1 MISRKLFS
9 AILGASLALLC
20 SAPVLAQL
28 GTAGISG
35 LVTDTNGAAVPN
47 AHVVVK
53 NKATGQTRETTAS
66 GEGIYTFQNLPPASY
81 EIRVE
86 AANFAPAV
94 VEAVTLNVG
103 EIPAI
108 NVTLSPAGA
117 QATVVVTPG
126 DVLNVDTN
134 TSQVA
139 GVINERTLTNLPLN
153 GRNFLDLAFLI
164 PGNAPAPNYDPTK
177 TTTIEVSSAGQL
189 GRGGNIAVD
198 GADNNDDV
206 VGGTLQNFPQDG
218 IGEFQIATN
227 RFSAEIGRSAS
238 SAINIVTKGGSN
250 DIHGSGAF
258 FFRNSRLSSVLPT
271 LDRNLITTQGRPPF
285 DREQYAASI
294 GGPIKRDRA
303 WFFAA
308 FEYRNQDGVVITGVR
323 DLTARRVVTSFSP
336 APLNDL
342 LFTAR
347 GDWQTGKNDRMAFRF
362 SVQHEDDVDR
372 GSLRRPI
379 GTADNRQHSFNR
391 YNSFVYNW
399 THTFSS
405 NVLNDFVFHENK
417 FLNRIP
423 SFVENKNEIRFPSVQ
438 DGGNF
443 RIPQQTPQNRVQF
456 RDNLSWT
463 KGAHALKFGGEF
475 QRIDAGAVFDL
486 FGSGTIETTEDFG
499 TLDRNGDGL
508 VNDNDIVI
516 ADTIRS
522 TAPVRP
528 PTVNDLDNYYFAFY
542 AQDDWKVRPNF
553 TLNMGLR
560 WEVDTDAKNLKH
572 FNEINP
578 ILLPFVGS
586 SRSREYNNFAPRI
599 GFNWDPWRNG
609 RTSIRGGYGIYYDRI
624 VLEVPLLERLL
635 DGRKLGI
642 EVRLGSVCNTPDGS
656 CGSAGT
662 FLPGTPTLTN
672 PFTGTAISGV
682 GIGIN
687 ILDKNLS
694 TPYVQQFN
702 LGFQRE
708 LTRDLIVSVDGIHS
722 FGSKFIIGRFIGSV
736 FNPSIGGNDDVVN
749 IESSVKTW
757 YDGLLVNVQKRF
769 SNRYSFNASYTLQ
782 KSFNFSNDD
791 QIPFQVPPLNH
802 KNLRLDKG
810 PPPNEERHRFTFHA
824 VADLPYG
831 FQLSP
836 IYTLASAVPFD
847 IQIPGGSRR
856 ICELQRNAGG
866 RTFHIGSQLNAFIT
880 QLNAAGGS
888 LCASQNSTTGEFQTR
903 VILPLVRDDLK
914 LGDNFQSFDLR
925 LTKTFKFGERFSV
938 QGIAE
943 VFNLFNITN
952 IRGVNNVNFSGF
964 QNTLTRDS
972 QNSADP
978 GFLRSSSFGSAVQ
991 TAGGVF
997 GTGGPRAFQFA
1008 ARVNF

>member
-1 MISRKLFS
+1 MFSRKLFS
-9 AILGASLALLC
+9 ANLVIALVLSCVVTALG
-20 SAPVLAQL
+20 QL
-28 GTAGISG
+28 GSAGISG
-35 LVTDTNGAAVPN
+35 QVIDTNGAAIPG
-47 AHVVVK
+47 ARVVVK
-53 NKATGQTRETTAS
+53 NKATGQTRETTSS
-66 GEGIYTFQNLPPASY
+66 GEGTYTFQNLPPATY

-86 AANFAPAV
+86 ATNFAQAV
-94 VEAVTLNVG
+94 VETVTLNVG

-117 QATVVVTPG
+117 QATVVIAPS

-218 IGEFQIATN
+218 IAEFQIVTN

-250 DIHGSGAF
+250 EFHGSGAF
-258 FFRNSRLSSVLPT
+258 FFRNSRLSAVLPT
-271 LDRNLITTQGRPPF
+271 LDRTLVQIEGRPPF
-285 DREQYAASI
+285 DREQYAVSA

-323 DLTARRVVTSFSP
+323 DLAARRVITSFSP
-336 APLNDL
+336 ALLNDQ

-347 GDWQTGKNDRMAFRF
+347 GDWQVAKNDRMAFRY
-362 SVQHEDDVDR
+362 SNQREDDVDR

-379 GTADNRQHSFNR
+379 GTADNRQHSFNK
-391 YNSFVYNW
+391 YHSFVYNW
-399 THTFSS
+399 THSFSPT
-405 NVLNDFVFHENK
+405 VLNEFVFHAND

-423 SFVENKNEIRFPSVQ
+423 SFVENRNEIRFPSVQ

-443 RIPQQTPQNRVQF
+443 RIPQQTPQTRLQF

-463 KGAHALKFGGEF
+463 RGAHAVKFGGEV
-475 QRIDAGAVFDL
+475 QRIDAGALFDL
-486 FGSGTIETTEDFG
+486 FGSGTIETAEDFG
-499 TLDRNGDGL
+499 TFDRNGDGQI
-508 VNDNDIVI
+508 NDNDIVI

-528 PTVNDLDNYYFAFY
+528 PTVEDLDNYYFAFY

-553 TLNMGLR
+553 TLNLGLR
-560 WEVDTDAKNLKH
+560 WEVDTNVKNLKN

-578 ILLPFVGS
+578 ILLPFVGN
-586 SRSREYNNFAPRI
+586 SRSREYNNFAPRV
-599 GFNWDPWRNG
+599 GFNWDPWSNG
-609 RTSIRGGYGIYYDRI
+609 RTSIRGGYGVYYDRI

-642 EVRLGSVCNTPDGS
+642 EVRLGSECNTPDFS
-656 CGSAGT
+656 CGPTGT
-662 FLPGTPTLTN
+662 FRPGTPTLAN
-672 PFTGTAISGV
+672 PFTGTAISGI

-687 ILDKNLS
+687 MLDPNLS

-708 LTRDLIVSVDGIHS
+708 LTRDLIFSADYIHS

-736 FNPSIGGNDDVVN
+736 FNPAIGGNDDVVN

-757 YDGLLVNVQKRF
+757 YDGLLLNVQKRF
-769 SNRYSFNASYTLQ
+769 ANRYSFNASYTLQ
-782 KSFNFSNDD
+782 KSFNYSNDD
-791 QIPFQVPPLNH
+791 QIPFQVPPLNPN
-802 KNLRLDKG
+802 NLRLDKG

-824 VADLPYG
+824 VVDMPYG

-836 IYTLASAVPFD
+836 IYTLASDVPFD
-847 IQIPGGSRR
+847 IVLPPDIGSTRIPQ
-856 ICELQRNAGG
+856 LQRNAGG
-866 RTFHIGSQLNAFIT
+866 RTFRTGSELNAFIN
-880 QLNAAGGS
+880 QYN
-888 LCASQNSTTGEFQTR
+888 TGR
-903 VILPLVRDDLK
+903 PLVSRLPLVRDDLE
-914 LGDNFQSFDLR
+914 LGDSFQSLDLR
-925 LTKTFKFGERFSV
+925 LTKTFRFSENFNI
-938 QGIAE
+938 QAIGE
-943 VFNLFNITN
+943 VFNLFNVTN

-964 QNTLTRDS
+964 QNTLLRDS
-972 QNSADP
+972 SNSADP
-978 GFLRSSSFGSAVQ
+978 GYLRSSRFGSPIQ
-991 TAGGVF
+991 SAGGVF
-997 GTGGPRAFQFA
+997 GTGGPRSFQFA
-1008 ARVNF
+1008 VRVNF

>member
-1 MISRKLFS
+1 MFSRKFFS
-9 AILGASLALLC
+9 ATLLSVLFFSS
-20 SAPVLAQL
+20 SAMVFGQL
-28 GTAGISG
+28 GSAGISG
-35 LVTDTNGAAVPN
+35 LVSDTNGAAITN
-47 AHVVVK
+47 ARVVVK
-53 NKATGQTRETTAS
+53 NKATGQTRETTS
-66 GEGIYTFQNLPPASY
+66 TGEGTYRFQNLPPATY
-81 EIRVE
+81 ELRVE
-86 AANFAPAV
+86 APNFAQAV
-94 VEAVTLNVG
+94 VETVVLNVG
-103 EIPAI
+103 EVPAI
-108 NVTLSPAGA
+108 NVTLKPAGTE
-117 QATVVVTPG
+117 ATVIITPS
-126 DVLNVDTN
+126 DVLAVDTN
-134 TSQVA
+134 TSQIS
-139 GVINERTLTNLPLN
+139 GVINERTLTNMPLN
-153 GRNFLDLAFLI
+153 GRNFLELAYLI

-177 TTTIEVSSAGQL
+177 TTTLEVSSAGQL

-227 RFSAEIGRSAS
+227 RFSADIGRSAS
-238 SAINIVTKGGSN
+238 SAINIITKGGSN
-250 DIHGSGAF
+250 QFHGSGAF
-258 FFRNSRLSSVLPT
+258 FFRNSKLSAVLPT
-271 LDRNLITTQGRPPF
+271 LDRSLVQAEGKPPF
-285 DREQYAASI
+285 DREQYAVSI

-323 DLTARRVVTSFSP
+323 DLAARRVVTSFSP

-342 LFTAR
+342 LFTGR
-347 GDWQTGKNDRMAFRF
+347 GDWQVGKNDRMAFRY
-362 SVQHEDDVDR
+362 SDQREDDVDR

-379 GTADNRQHSFNR
+379 GTADNRQHSFNH
-391 YNSFVYNW
+391 YHAFVYNW
-399 THTFSS
+399 AHTFSPTL
-405 NVLNDFVFHENK
+405 LNDFVFHENN

-463 KGAHALKFGGEF
+463 KSAHALKFGGEF

-486 FGSGTIETTEDFG
+486 FGSGTIETTEDFAVR
-499 TLDRNGDGL
+499 DRNGDGQ

-528 PTVNDLDNYYFAFY
+528 PTVQDLDNYYFAFY

-553 TLNMGLR
+553 TLNLGLR
-560 WEVDTDAKNLKH
+560 WEVDTDVKNLKH

-578 ILLPFVGS
+578 ILIPFTGT
-586 SRSREYNNFAPRI
+586 SRSREYNNFAPRV
-599 GFNWDPWRNG
+599 GFNWDPWSDG

-642 EVRLGSVCNTPDGS
+642 QVRLGSELDA
-656 CGSAGT
+656 AGN
-662 FLPGTPTLTN
+662 FLPGTPTLAN
-672 PFTGTAISGV
+672 PFTGTALTGV

-687 ILDKNLS
+687 VLDKNLH
-694 TPYVQQFN
+694 TPYVQQLN

-708 LTRDLIVSVDGIHS
+708 LTRDLIVSADYIHA

-757 YDGLLVNVQKRF
+757 YDGLLLNAQKRF

-791 QIPFQVPPLNH
+791 QIPFQVPPLNPN
-802 KNLRLDKG
+802 NLRLDKG
-810 PPPNEERHRFTFHA
+810 PPPNEERHRFTFQA
-824 VADLPYG
+824 VVDMPYG
-831 FQLSP
+831 LQLSP
-836 IYTLASAVPFD
+836 IYTLSSGVPFD
-847 IQIPGGSRR
+847 IQLPPDIGGTRIPA
-856 ICELQRNAGG
+856 LQRNAAG
-866 RTFHIGSQLNAFIT
+866 RTFSTGSELNAFIT
-880 QLNAAGGS
+880 QFNAVRP
-888 LCASQNSTTGEFQTR
+888 LASR
-903 VILPLVRDDLK
+903 LPLVRDDLE
-914 LGDNFQSFDLR
+914 LGDSFQSLDLR
-925 LTKTFKFGERFSV
+925 LTKTFRFSENFNI

-943 VFNLFNITN
+943 VFNLFNVTN
-952 IRGVNNVNFSGF
+952 VRGVNNVNFSGF
-964 QNTLTRDS
+964 QNTLLRDS
-972 QNSADP
+972 SNTADP
-978 GFLRSSSFGSAVQ
+978 GFLRSSRFGSAIQ

-1008 ARVNF
+1008 VRVNF

>member
-1 MISRKLFS
+1 MISQKLFS
-9 AILGASLALLC
+9 AVLVASLALV
-20 SAPVLAQL
+20 SSGAALAQL

-35 LVTDTNGAAVPN
+35 LVSDTNGAAVPQ
-47 AHVVVK
+47 ARVVVK

-66 GEGIYTFQNLPPASY
+66 GEGIYTLQNLPPATY

-86 AANFAPAV
+86 ATNFAPAV
-94 VEAVTLNVG
+94 VETVTLNVG
-103 EIPAI
+103 EVPAI
-108 NVTLSPAGA
+108 NVTLKPAGA
-117 QATVVVTPG
+117 QETVIITPS
-126 DVLNVDTN
+126 DILNVDTN
-134 TSQVA
+134 TSQIS

-177 TTTIEVSSAGQL
+177 TTTIEISSAGQL

-227 RFSAEIGRSAS
+227 RFTAEIGRSAS

-250 DIHGSGAF
+250 DLHGSGAF
-258 FFRNSRLSSVLPT
+258 FFRNSPLSSVLPT
-271 LDRNLITTQGRPPF
+271 LDRNLVSSQGRPPF
-285 DREQYAASI
+285 DREQYAGSI

-342 LFTAR
+342 LLTGR
-347 GDWQTGKNDRMAFRF
+347 GDWQAGTNDRMAFRY
-362 SVQHEDDVDR
+362 SLQREDDVDR
-372 GSLRRPI
+372 GSLARPI

-391 YNSFVYNW
+391 YHSFVYNW

-405 NVLNDFVFHENK
+405 RLLNDFVFHENK

-443 RIPQQTPQNRVQF
+443 RIPQQTPQNRVQL

-463 KGAHALKFGGEF
+463 RGAHALKFGGEF

-486 FGSGTIETTEDFG
+486 FGSGTIFTTEDFASR
-499 TLDRNGDGL
+499 DRNGDGQ
-508 VNDNDIVI
+508 VNDNDIPI
-516 ADTIRS
+516 AVTIRS
-522 TAPVRP
+522 AAPVRP
-528 PTVNDLDNYYFAFY
+528 PTVDDLDNYYFAFY
-542 AQDDWKVRPNF
+542 GQDDWKVRPNF
-553 TLNMGLR
+553 TLNLGLR
-560 WEVDTDAKNLKH
+560 WEVDTDARNLKH

-586 SRSREYNNFAPRI
+586 SRSREYDNFAPRV

-624 VLEVPLLERLL
+624 VLEVPLLERLV
-635 DGRKLGI
+635 DGRKLAIG
-642 EVRLGSVCNTPDGS
+642 VRTGSVLDAADN
-656 CGSAGT
+656 
-662 FLPGTPTLTN
+662 FVPGTPTLAN
-672 PFTGTAISGV
+672 PFTGTLLTGQ

-722 FGSKFIIGRFIGSV
+722 FGSKFIIGRFIGRV
-736 FNPSIGGNDDVVN
+736 CNPSLLLPPDVCNPTIENDDVVQ

-769 SNRYSFNASYTLQ
+769 SDRYSFNASYTLQ

-791 QIPFQVPPLNH
+791 QIPFQVPPLNPN
-802 KNLRLDKG
+802 NLRLDKG

-824 VADLPYG
+824 VVDIPYG

-836 IYTLASAVPFD
+836 IYTLASDVPFD
-847 IQIPGGSRR
+847 IRLPPDIDNRR
-856 ICELQRNAGG
+856 IPVLQRNAGG
-866 RTFHIGSQLNAFIT
+866 RTFRTGSELNAFI
-880 QLNAAGGS
+880 NEFNSGRPV
-888 LCASQNSTTGEFQTR
+888 ASR
-903 VILPLVRDDLK
+903 LPLVRDDLK
-914 LGDNFQSFDLR
+914 LGDSFQSFDLR
-925 LTKTFKFGERFSV
+925 LTKTFRISEHFNI

-943 VFNLFNITN
+943 AFNLFNVTN

-964 QNTLTRDS
+964 QNTLLRDS
-972 QNSADP
+972 PNSANP
-978 GFLRSSSFGSAVQ
+978 AFLRSSSFGSAVQ

-1008 ARVNF
+1008 VRVNY

>member
-1 MISRKLFS
+1 MLPRRLFS
-9 AILGASLALLC
+9 VTFLPSLVLFSTAL
-20 SAPVLAQL
+20 VFAQL

-35 LVTDTNGAAVPN
+35 IVSDTNGAAITN
-47 AHVVVK
+47 ARVVVK
-53 NKATGQTRETTAS
+53 NKATGQTRETTTT
-66 GEGIYTFQNLPPASY
+66 GEGIYTFQNLSPATY
-81 EIRVE
+81 EIRIE
-86 AANFAPAV
+86 APNFSQAV
-94 VEAVTLNVG
+94 VETVTLNVG
-103 EIPAI
+103 EVPAI
-108 NVTLSPAGA
+108 NVTLQPAGA
-117 QATVVVTPG
+117 QETVIITPA
-126 DVLNVDTN
+126 DVLSVDTN
-134 TSQVA
+134 TSKIS
-139 GVINERTLTNLPLN
+139 GVVNERTLTNLPLN

-164 PGNAPAPNYDPTK
+164 PGNAPAPNFDPTK
-177 TTTIEVSSAGQL
+177 TTTLEVSSAGQL

-227 RFSAEIGRSAS
+227 RFSADIGRSAS

-250 DIHGSGAF
+250 ELHGSGAF
-258 FFRNSRLSSVLPT
+258 FFRNSRLSSILPT
-271 LDRNLITTQGRPPF
+271 LDRALVQATGRPPF

-308 FEYRNQDGVVITGVR
+308 FEYRNQDGVVITGLR
-323 DLTARRVVTSFSP
+323 DLTARRVITSFSP

-342 LFTAR
+342 LFTSR
-347 GDWQTGKNDRMAFRF
+347 GDWQAGNDDRMAFRY
-362 SVQHEDDVDR
+362 SHQREDDVDR

-391 YNSFVYNW
+391 YHSFVYNW
-399 THTFSS
+399 THTFSP
-405 NVLNDFVFHENK
+405 NLLNDFVFHENN

-423 SFVENKNEIRFPSVQ
+423 SFVENRNEIRFPSVQ

-463 KGAHALKFGGEF
+463 KGFHALKFGGEF
-475 QRIDAGAVFDL
+475 QRLDSGAVFDL

-499 TLDRNGDGL
+499 VRDRNGDGQI
-508 VNDNDIVI
+508 NDNDIVI

-522 TAPVRP
+522 SAPVRP
-528 PTVNDLDNYYFAFY
+528 PTVDKLDNYYFAFY
-542 AQDDWKVRPNF
+542 VQDDWKVRPNF
-553 TLNMGLR
+553 TLNLGLR
-560 WEVDTDAKNLKH
+560 WEVDTDVKNLKH
-572 FNEINP
+572 FDEINP
-578 ILLPFVGS
+578 ILIPFVGT
-586 SRSREYNNFAPRI
+586 SRSREYNNFAPRV
-599 GFNWDPWRNG
+599 GFNWDPWSDG

-635 DGRKLGI
+635 DGRKLAI
-642 EVRLGSVCNTPDGS
+642 DVRLGSELDA
-656 CGSAGT
+656 AGN
-662 FLPGTPTLTN
+662 FLPGTPTLAN
-672 PFTGTAISGV
+672 PFTGTPITGAGV
-682 GIGIN
+682 GIN
-687 ILDKNLS
+687 ILDPNLS

-708 LTRDLIVSVDGIHS
+708 LTRDLILSADYIHA
-722 FGSKFIIGRFIGSV
+722 FGSKFIIGRSIGSV

-757 YDGLLVNVQKRF
+757 YDGLLLNAQKRF

-791 QIPFQVPPLNH
+791 QIPFQVPPLNRN
-802 KNLRLDKG
+802 NLQLDKG
-810 PPPNEERHRFTFHA
+810 PPPNEERHRFTFYA
-824 VADLPYG
+824 VFDLPYE

-836 IYTLASAVPFD
+836 IYTLASGVPFD
-847 IQIPGGSRR
+847 IQLPPDIGGTRIPV
-856 ICELQRNAGG
+856 LQRNAAG
-866 RTFHIGSQLNAFIT
+866 RTFQTGSELNAFINQFNT
-880 QLNAAGGS
+880 GRAL
-888 LCASQNSTTGEFQTR
+888 ASQ
-903 VILPLVRDDLK
+903 LPLVRDDLE
-914 LGDNFQSFDLR
+914 LGDSFQSFDVR
-925 LTKTFKFGERFSV
+925 LTKTFRFGEHFNI

-943 VFNLFNITN
+943 VFNLFNVTN
-952 IRGVNNVNFSGF
+952 VRGVNNVNFSGF
-964 QNTLTRDS
+964 QNTLLRDS
-972 QNSADP
+972 PNTADP
-978 GFLRSSSFGSAVQ
+978 GFLRSSRFGSAIQ

>member
-1 MISRKLFS
+1 MFSRKSFTATLLPLLLLS
-9 AILGASLALLC
+9 SLTI
-20 SAPVLAQL
+20 VFAQL

-35 LVTDTNGAAVPN
+35 LVTDPNGAAIPTSRVI
-47 AHVVVK
+47 VK
-53 NKATGQTRETTAS
+53 NKATGQTRETTANA
-66 GEGIYTFQNLPPASY
+66 EGIYTFQNLAPATY

-86 AANFAPAV
+86 ATNFAPSV
-94 VEAVTLNVG
+94 VENVTLNVG
-103 EIPAI
+103 EVPAI
-108 NVTLSPAGA
+108 NVTLKPAGA
-117 QATVVVTPG
+117 SETVIVTPS
-126 DVLNVDTN
+126 DVISVDTN
-134 TSQVA
+134 TSQIS
-139 GVINERTLTNLPLN
+139 GVINERTLTNMPLN

-218 IGEFQIATN
+218 IAEFQIATN
-227 RFSAEIGRSAS
+227 RFTAEVGRSAS
-238 SAINIVTKGGSN
+238 SAINIVTKSGSN
-250 DIHGSGAF
+250 DFHGSGAF

-271 LDRNLITTQGRPPF
+271 LDRSLVAAQGRPPF
-285 DREQYAASI
+285 DREQYAVSV
-294 GGPIKRDRA
+294 GGPIVRDRA
-303 WFFAA
+303 WFFGS
-308 FEYRNQDGVVITGVR
+308 FEYRNQDGVVITALR
-323 DLTARRVVTSFSP
+323 DLAARRVVTSFSP

-342 LFTAR
+342 LFTGR
-347 GDWQTGKNDRMAFRF
+347 GDWQVGKDDRMAFRY
-362 SVQHEDDVDR
+362 SDQREDDIDR

-379 GTADNRQHSFNR
+379 GTADNRQHSFNH
-391 YNSFVYNW
+391 YHAFVYNW
-399 THTFSS
+399 THIFSPR
-405 NVLNDFVFHENK
+405 VLNDFVFHENN

-423 SFVENKNEIRFPSVQ
+423 SFVENENEIRFPSVQ

-486 FGSGTIETTEDFG
+486 FGSGTIETTEDFA
-499 TLDRNGDGL
+499 TRDRNGDGQI
-508 VNDNDIVI
+508 NDNDIVI

-522 TAPVRP
+522 VAPVRP
-528 PTVNDLDNYYFAFY
+528 PTVENLDNYYFAFY
-542 AQDDWKVRPNF
+542 GQDDWKIRPNF
-553 TLNMGLR
+553 TLNLGLR
-560 WEVDTDAKNLKH
+560 WEVDTDVKDLKH

-578 ILLPFVGS
+578 ILRPFAGN
-586 SRSREYNNFAPRI
+586 SRSREYNNFAPRV
-599 GFNWDPWRNG
+599 GFNWDPWSNG

-642 EVRLGSVCNTPDGS
+642 QVRLGSELNALGN
-656 CGSAGT
+656 
-662 FLPGTPTLTN
+662 FLPGTPTLAN
-672 PFTGTAISGV
+672 PFVGTALTGV

-687 ILDKNLS
+687 ILDHNLS

-708 LTRDLIVSVDGIHS
+708 LTRDLIFSADYIHA

-736 FNPSIGGNDDVVN
+736 FNPAIGGNDDVVN

-757 YDGLLVNVQKRF
+757 YDGMLLNAQKRF

-791 QIPFQVPPLNH
+791 QIPFQVPPLNPN
-802 KNLRLDKG
+802 NLRLDKG
-810 PPPNEERHRFTFHA
+810 PPPNEERHRFTFQA
-824 VADLPYG
+824 VFDMPYE
-831 FQLSP
+831 FQFSP
-836 IYTLASAVPFD
+836 IYTLASDVPFD
-847 IQIPGGSRR
+847 IQLPPDIGGTRIPV
-856 ICELQRNAGG
+856 LQRNAGG
-866 RTFHIGSQLNAFIT
+866 RTFRTGSQLNAFI
-880 QLNAAGGS
+880 NAFNTGRP
-888 LCASQNSTTGEFQTR
+888 LASR
-903 VILPLVRDDLK
+903 LPLVRDDLN
-914 LGDNFQSFDLR
+914 LGDSFQSLDVR
-925 LTKTFKFGERFSV
+925 LTKTFRFTEHFNI

-943 VFNLFNITN
+943 VFNLFNVTN

-964 QNTLTRDS
+964 QNTLLRDS
-972 QNSADP
+972 TNPADA
-978 GFLRSSSFGSAVQ
+978 GFLRSSTFGSAIQ

-1008 ARVNF
+1008 VRVKF

>member
-1 MISRKLFS
+1 
-9 AILGASLALLC
+9 
-20 SAPVLAQL
+20 
-28 GTAGISG
+28 
-35 LVTDTNGAAVPN
+35 
-47 AHVVVK
+47 
-53 NKATGQTRETTAS
+53 
-66 GEGIYTFQNLPPASY
+66 
-81 EIRVE
+81 
-86 AANFAPAV
+86 
-94 VEAVTLNVG
+94 
-103 EIPAI
+103 
-108 NVTLSPAGA
+108 
-117 QATVVVTPG
+117 
-126 DVLNVDTN
+126 
-134 TSQVA
+134 
-139 GVINERTLTNLPLN
+139 
-153 GRNFLDLAFLI
+153 
-164 PGNAPAPNYDPTK
+164 
-177 TTTIEVSSAGQL
+177 
-189 GRGGNIAVD
+189 
-198 GADNNDDV
+198 
-206 VGGTLQNFPQDG
+206 
-218 IGEFQIATN
+218 
-227 RFSAEIGRSAS
+227 
-238 SAINIVTKGGSN
+238 
-250 DIHGSGAF
+250 
-258 FFRNSRLSSVLPT
+258 VLPT
-271 LDRNLITTQGRPPF
+271 LDRDLVRTGGRPPF

-323 DLTARRVVTSFSP
+323 DLAAQRVVTSFSP

-342 LFTAR
+342 LFTTR

-372 GSLRRPI
+372 GSLRKPI

-405 NVLNDFVFHENK
+405 NLLNDFVFHENK

-456 RDNLSWT
+456 RDNLSWAT
-463 KGAHALKFGGEF
+463 GAHALKFGGEF

-486 FGSGTIETTEDFG
+486 FGSGTIFTTEDFASV
-499 TLDRNGDGL
+499 DRNSDGQ
-508 VNDNDIVI
+508 VNDLDIPI
-516 ADTIRS
+516 AITIRS
-522 TAPVRP
+522 AAPVRP
-528 PTVNDLDNYYFAFY
+528 PTVSNLDNYYFAFY
-542 AQDDWKVRPNF
+542 GQDDWKVRPNF
-553 TLNMGLR
+553 TLNLGLR
-560 WEVDTDAKNLKH
+560 WEVDTDAKDLKH

-578 ILLPFVGS
+578 ILLPFTGS
-586 SRSREYNNFAPRI
+586 SRSREYNNFAPRV

-635 DGRKLGI
+635 DGRKLAI
-642 EVRLGSVCNTPDGS
+642 AVRSGSVCTAPDTACAS
-656 CGSAGT
+656 TGT
-662 FLPGTPTLTN
+662 FVAGTPTLAN
-672 PFTGTAISGV
+672 PFTGTLFSGQ

-736 FNPSIGGNDDVVN
+736 FNPSISGNDDVVN

-769 SNRYSFNASYTLQ
+769 SDRYSFNASYTLQ

-791 QIPFQVPPLNH
+791 QIPFQVVPINP

>member
-1 MISRKLFS
+1 MFSRKLFS
-9 AILGASLALLC
+9 ATLLAALVV
-20 SAPVLAQL
+20 SSMAIVFAQL

-35 LVTDTNGAAVPN
+35 LVSDTNGAAIAN

-164 PGNAPAPNYDPTK
+164 PGNAPAPNYDPTT

-218 IGEFQIATN
+218 IGEFQIVTN

-238 SAINIVTKGGSN
+238 SAINILTKGGSN
-250 DIHGSGAF
+250 EFHGSGAF
-258 FFRNSRLSSVLPT
+258 FYRNSRLSALLPT
-271 LDRNLITTQGRPPF
+271 LDRSLVQTAGRPPF
-285 DREQYAASI
+285 DREQYAVSI

-323 DLTARRVVTSFSP
+323 DLAARRVVTSFSG

-342 LFTAR
+342 LFTGR
-347 GDWQTGKNDRMAFRF
+347 GDWQVGKKDRMAFRY
-362 SVQHEDDVDR
+362 SDQREDDVDR

-391 YNSFVYNW
+391 YHAFVYNW
-399 THTFSS
+399 THTFSPT
-405 NVLNDFVFHENK
+405 VLNDFVFHENN

-463 KGAHALKFGGEF
+463 TGAHAMKFGGEF
-475 QRIDAGAVFDL
+475 QRIDAGALFDL
-486 FGSGTIETTEDFG
+486 FGSGTIETTEDFA
-499 TLDRNGDGL
+499 TRDRNGDGQ

-522 TAPVRP
+522 SAPIRP
-528 PTVNDLDNYYFAFY
+528 PTVDDLDNYYFAFY

-553 TLNMGLR
+553 TFNLGLR
-560 WEVDTDAKNLKH
+560 WEVDTDVKNLKH

-578 ILLPFVGS
+578 ILLPFTGN

-599 GFNWDPWRNG
+599 GFNCDPWSDG

-642 EVRLGSVCNTPDGS
+642 QVRLGSELDA
-656 CGSAGT
+656 AGN
-662 FLPGTPTLTN
+662 FLPGTPTLAN
-672 PFTGTAISGV
+672 PFTGTALTGV

-687 ILDKNLS
+687 ILDPNLS

-708 LTRDLIVSVDGIHS
+708 LTRDLILSADYIHA

-736 FNPSIGGNDDVVN
+736 FNPAIGGTDDVVN

-757 YDGLLVNVQKRF
+757 YDGLLLNAQKRF

-802 KNLRLDKG
+802 KNLRLDEG

-866 RTFHIGSQLNAFIT
+866 RTFHTGSQLNAFIT

-888 LCASQNSTTGEFQTR
+888 LCANQNSTTGQFQTR
-903 VILPLVRDDLK
+903 VILPLVRDDLR

-925 LTKTFKFGERFSV
+925 LTKTFKFGESFSV

-943 VFNLFNITN
+943 VFNLLNITN

-964 QNTLTRDS
+964 QNTL
-972 QNSADP
+972 
-978 GFLRSSSFGSAVQ
+978 
-991 TAGGVF
+991 
-997 GTGGPRAFQFA
+997 
-1008 ARVNF
+1008 

>member
-1 MISRKLFS
+1 MKKLSS
-9 AILGASLALLC
+9 ANWMLILSFLMLSLG
-20 SAPVLAQL
+20 PRVFAQL
-28 GTAGISG
+28 GAAGISG
-35 LVTDTNGAAVPN
+35 AVTDQQNAAVVG
-47 AHVVVK
+47 ADVTVK
-53 NKATGQTRETTAS
+53 NKATGQAHRTKTGGDGVYRL
-66 GEGIYTFQNLPPASY
+66 QNLPPATY
-81 EIRVE
+81 EVRVE
-86 AANFAPAV
+86 ARGFAAAV
-94 VEAVTLNVG
+94 VNNVEARVG
-103 EIPAI
+103 EVSTV
-108 NVTLSPAGA
+108 NLSLRVSTAA
-117 QATVVVTPG
+117 ETVVISASDAVG
-126 DVLNVDTN
+126 VDTS
-134 TSQVA
+134 TSQVSSS
-139 GVINERTLTNLPLN
+139 ISERTLTNLPLN

-271 LDRNLITTQGRPPF
+271 LDRNLVTTQGRPPF

-323 DLTARRVVTSFSP
+323 DLAARRVVTSFSP

-342 LFTAR
+342 LLTAR
-347 GDWQTGKNDRMAFRF
+347 GDWQTGKSDRMAFRY
-362 SVQHEDDVDR
+362 SLQREDDVDR

-379 GTADNRQHSFNR
+379 GTADNRQHSFNK
-391 YNSFVYNW
+391 YHSFVYNW
-399 THTFSS
+399 THTFSP
-405 NVLNDFVFHENK
+405 NVLNDFIFHENN

-423 SFVENKNEIRFPSVQ
+423 SFVEGRNEIRFPSVQ

-443 RIPQQTPQNRVQF
+443 RIPQQTPQNRVQL

-463 KGAHALKFGGEF
+463 TGAHALKFGGEF

-486 FGSGTIETTEDFG
+486 FGSGTIETTEDFA
-499 TLDRNGDGL
+499 TLDRNGDGQL
-508 VNDNDIVI
+508 NDNDIVI

-528 PTVNDLDNYYFAFY
+528 PTVDNLDNYYFAFY
-542 AQDDWKVRPNF
+542 VQDDWKVRPNF

-642 EVRLGSVCNTPDGS
+642 EVRLGSEVDA
-656 CGSAGT
+656 AGN
-662 FLPGTPTLTN
+662 FLPGTPTLAN
-672 PFTGTAISGV
+672 PFTGTPISGV

-702 LGFQRE
+702 IGFQRE

-757 YDGLLVNVQKRF
+757 YDGLLVNAQKRF

-791 QIPFQVPPLNH
+791 QIPFQVPPLNPN
-802 KNLRLDKG
+802 NLRLDKG

-824 VADLPYG
+824 VVDMPYG

-836 IYTLASAVPFD
+836 IYTLASDVPFD
-847 IQIPGGSRR
+847 IRLPPDIGGTRIPQ
-856 ICELQRNAGG
+856 LQRNAGG
-866 RTFHIGSQLNAFIT
+866 RTFRTGAELNTFINEFNT
-880 QLNAAGGS
+880 GRPV
-888 LCASQNSTTGEFQTR
+888 ASR
-903 VILPLVRDDLK
+903 LPLVPDDLK
-914 LGDNFQSFDLR
+914 LGDSFQSLDLR
-925 LTKTFKFGERFSV
+925 LTKTFRFSEHFNI

-943 VFNLFNITN
+943 VFNLFNVTN

-964 QNTLTRDS
+964 QNTLLRDS
-972 QNSADP
+972 ANSADP
-978 GFLRSSSFGSAVQ
+978 GFLRSLRFGSAIQ

-1008 ARVNF
+1008 VRVNY